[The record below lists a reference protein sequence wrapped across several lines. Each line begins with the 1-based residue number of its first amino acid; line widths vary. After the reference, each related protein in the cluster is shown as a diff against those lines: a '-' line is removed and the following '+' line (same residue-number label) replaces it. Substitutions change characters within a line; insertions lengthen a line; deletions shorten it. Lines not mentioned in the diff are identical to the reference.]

1 MTTPRFY
8 CDQLTNGEIALDTTE
23 AHHLIHVLRLKT
35 GESVELIDG
44 KGRLATGTISHHTR
58 RAATIN
64 AKLIETAERRSCGR
78 IIIATSISK
87 GKRLD
92 WLINQCTQLGADH
105 IACVAF
111 DRTIKQ
117 ATGAS
122 ALDKYRKLTITA
134 AKQSNRLFLPEIT
147 GPAPLKET
155 IETLE
160 QTYPNAQILYGGFSD
175 NAITIDKAIQKDK
188 DIIAFIGP
196 EGGMTDEEYQLLCDH
211 NACQVRLGENVLRI
225 ETAAIAF
232 TAILA
237 QHR

>member
-1 MTTPRFY
+1 MTAPRFY
-8 CDQLTNGEIALDTTE
+8 CDQITDGKIQLDDAE

-35 GESVELIDG
+35 GEQVELIDG
-44 KGRLATGTISHHTR
+44 KGNLATGTISHHTR
-58 RAATIN
+58 RAATVN
-64 AKLIETAERRSCGR
+64 AKLIETAQPRSLGR

-105 IACVAF
+105 IACVSF
-111 DRTIKQ
+111 ERTVKQ
-117 ATGAS
+117 ATGPS
-122 ALDKYRKLTITA
+122 ALDKYRNVTITA
-134 AKQSNRLFLPEIT
+134 AKQCKRLFLPEIT
-147 GPAPLKET
+147 GPAPLSET
-155 IETLE
+155 MDTLKNS
-160 QTYPNAQILYGGFSD
+160 YPNAQIIFGGFGD
-175 NAITIDKAIQKDK
+175 NALTIEKAVQKEK

-196 EGGMTDEEYQLLCDH
+196 EGGMTEQEHQLLIDH
-211 NACQVRLGENVLRI
+211 NAIQVRLGENVLRI

>member
-8 CDQLTNGEIALDTTE
+8 CDRLTDGEIQLDISE

-35 GESVELIDG
+35 GEPVELIDG
-44 KGRLATGTISHHTR
+44 KGKLATGKISRHTKR
-58 RAATIN
+58 TATVN
-64 AKLIETAERRSCGR
+64 AKLIQTATPRQSGR

-92 WLINQCTQLGADH
+92 WLINQCTELGADH

-111 DRTIKQ
+111 ERTVKQ
-117 ATGAS
+117 ATGPS
-122 ALDKYRKLTITA
+122 ALEKYRKLTITA
-134 AKQSNRLFLPEIT
+134 AKQCKRLFLPEIT
-147 GPAPLKET
+147 GPAPLPQT

-160 QTYPNAQILYGGFSD
+160 QTYPNAQILFGGFAD
-175 NAITIDKAIQKDK
+175 NALAIDKAVPKDK
-188 DIIAFIGP
+188 DTIAFIGP
-196 EGGMTDEEYQLLCDH
+196 EGGLTDQEQQLLIDH
-211 NACQVRLGENVLRI
+211 NATQVRLGENVLRV

>member
-8 CDQLTNGEIALDTTE
+8 CDQLIDGEIQLDTSE

-35 GESVELIDG
+35 GEPVELIDG
-44 KGRLATGTISHHTR
+44 KGKLATGTISHHTR
-58 RAATIN
+58 RAATVN
-64 AKLIETAERRSCGR
+64 AKLIETATPRSSGR

-92 WLINQCTQLGADH
+92 WLMNQCTQLGADH

-111 DRTIKQ
+111 ERTVKQ
-117 ATGAS
+117 ATGSS
-122 ALDKYRKLTITA
+122 ALDKYRKVTITA
-134 AKQSNRLFLPEIT
+134 AKQSKRLFLPEIT
-147 GPAPLKET
+147 GPAPLSET
-155 IETLE
+155 MDTLE
-160 QTYPNAQILYGGFSD
+160 NSYPNAQIIFGDFDD
-175 NAITIDKAIQKDK
+175 NAVTIDKAVQKDK

-196 EGGMTDEEYQLLCDH
+196 EGGMTEQEHQLLIDH
-211 NACQVRLGENVLRI
+211 NAIQVRLGENVLRI

-237 QHR
+237 QQR